1 MGGICRSIWLNRNG
15 GGDIFKP
22 GKVWCLGGARAG
34 GGVGRASHKFTLSY
48 HQMATIPF
56 RGLADR
62 AKRSAERERERFP
75 IVLERTVPSLASP
88 RLFRS
93 PRAEEER
100 VVDNLAR
107 DNGNRCKSV
116 VPILLRE
123 YVARSITNKVL
134 DNWEA
139 CRHSPTDLSD
149 LLSRFYL
156 PRFIYL
162 LRSDRDASIA
172 ILFNLPYL
180 SASSLSNGSDD
191 AVFKA

>member
-1 MGGICRSIWLNRNG
+1 MRAREGGS
-15 GGDIFKP
+15 
-22 GKVWCLGGARAG
+22 
-34 GGVGRASHKFTLSY
+34 GVPRISLHYLTIRWQLYRFEVSRTEPRGR
-48 HQMATIPF
+48 Q
-56 RGLADR
+56 R
-62 AKRSAERERERFP
+62 ERERERFP
-75 IVLERTVPSLASP
+75 IVLERTVPPPAFP

>member
-1 MGGICRSIWLNRNG
+1 MVEVIYLN
-15 GGDIFKP
+15 P
-22 GKVWCLGGARAG
+22 GKFGAWEVRARE

-75 IVLERTVPSLASP
+75 IVLERTVPPPASP

-116 VPILLRE
+116 VPILLRVCSE
-123 YVARSITNKVL
+123 IDTN
-134 DNWEA
+134 E
-139 CRHSPTDLSD
+139 
-149 LLSRFYL
+149 
-156 PRFIYL
+156 
-162 LRSDRDASIA
+162 
-172 ILFNLPYL
+172 
-180 SASSLSNGSDD
+180 
-191 AVFKA
+191 